1 MLDLI
6 VPMAMVP
13 RWPRVLRKAIMV
25 VQCSVF
31 PFLDVTLRV
40 VFRDGERTDVIQY
53 IVLWSAPFA
62 RTYLVDAAIASA
74 SFSRKK
80 SAGHTS
86 FRSRISNVR
95 SIENSTYVKM

>member
-40 VFRDGERTDVIQY
+40 VFRDGERTDVIQ
-53 IVLWSAPFA
+53 
-62 RTYLVDAAIASA
+62 
-74 SFSRKK
+74 
-80 SAGHTS
+80 
-86 FRSRISNVR
+86 
-95 SIENSTYVKM
+95 